1 MKIKIN
7 SDIIFVL
14 ILSIFIVSLIFIPGM
29 NQKKDYDYYKA
40 EVLETNNEEVFQYG
54 LVKQGSQY
62 VTFKILNKDLK
73 GEEFSTYN
81 DLIGKMEFDKFVHPG
96 DKILVERFKTQFN
109 DNYRVVDFYR
119 FNSEII
125 LFSIFA
131 IILIL
136 FSGWTGLKSL
146 LSFVSTIL
154 VIWKIMIPLFLKGEN
169 PVMVAFLIVSLLTF
183 IIIFLVAGFNKK
195 GVVAF
200 FGAIS
205 GVLITVVLS
214 LSFAKPF
221 YINGAVNPFSETLLY
236 SGYANLD
243 LNLLFIS
250 GIFLASSGAVMDIAM
265 DISASMYEVKMKKD
279 DISTFDLMKSG
290 LNVGKAV
297 IGTMTTTLLLAYS
310 GGFATL
316 LMAFM
321 AQGVNEMALLNINYI
336 SSEILN
342 IIVGSFGLV
351 LTAPFTAFIGSII
364 INHGFILNKS
374 LKSLFQKEEI

>member
-96 DKILVERFKTQFN
+96 DKILVERFKTPFN

-265 DISASMYEVKMKKD
+265 DISASMYEVKMKKEN
-279 DISTFDLMKSG
+279 ISTFELMKSG
-290 LNVGKAV
+290 INVGKAV

-316 LMAFM
+316 LMTFM
-321 AQGVNEMALLNINYI
+321 AQGVTEMALLNINYI